1 MYNATSGTTVLTSY
15 GSKLPIGPYFVDG
28 SNGAVYQA
36 YRLYSDE
43 IGAFT
48 ETTIANVDG
57 TYSVLP
63 ANLPGQH
70 LAVGVPSRL
79 YYTKS
84 VAKPLAGVRL
94 GVKDLYDIAGLR
106 TSDGNRAVSVSF
118 PC

>member
-15 GSKLPIGPYFVDG
+15 GSKLPVGPYFVDG

-48 ETTIANVDG
+48 ETTIANADG

-79 YYTKS
+79 YYTKTA
-84 VAKPLAGVRL
+84 AKPLAGVRL
-94 GVKDLYDIAGLR
+94 GVKVISIHEPY
-106 TSDGNRAVSVSF
+106 
-118 PC
+118 